1 MKKKLFLLLLVTF
14 TVSSQEKSIINYYGE
29 KIGFENVS
37 NYSESKSFEST
48 IKIEGEILSSCPK
61 KGCWME
67 MKLDNDTVFVK
78 FRDYGFFVPKKGIA
92 GKKAVIS
99 GKLSLDTLKVS
110 ELKHYAKDA
119 GKSISEISK
128 IKYPEVKISFLADGV
143 IIFDR

>member
-1 MKKKLFLLLLVTF
+1 MKKKLFLLLLVSF
-14 TVSSQEKSIINYYGE
+14 TISSQEKSMINYYGG
-29 KIGFENVS
+29 KIGFENIS
-37 NYSESKSFEST
+37 NYSESKSFENT

-78 FRDYGFFVPKKGIA
+78 FKDYGFFVPKKGIA

-110 ELKHYAKDA
+110 ELKHYAEDA
-119 GKSISEISK
+119 GKSEEEIAL
-128 IKYPEVKISFLADGV
+128 ITEPIYELGFIADGV
-143 IIFDR
+143 IIKN